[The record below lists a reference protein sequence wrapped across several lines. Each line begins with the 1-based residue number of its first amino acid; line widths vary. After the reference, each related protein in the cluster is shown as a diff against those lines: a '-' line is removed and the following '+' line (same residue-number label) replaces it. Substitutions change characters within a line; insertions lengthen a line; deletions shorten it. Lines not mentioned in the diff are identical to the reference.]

1 MTTYRT
7 VKGYNVKSVS
17 SDPSNVKEGQIWYNR
32 TTKAIKVAP
41 LIGAWASGGNMGTD
55 RKELNGQSGGIQTAG
70 IVFGGN
76 APGGRTA
83 NSEEY
88 NGSTWAE
95 GDNYSAALS
104 GIGGFGTQDAQVGV
118 GGETWNCINC

>member
-41 LIGAWASGGNMGTD
+41 NLGAWASGGNLGTARD
-55 RKELNGQSGGIQTAG
+55 VLAAGGTSTQTAG
-70 IVFGGN
+70 LVLV
-76 APGGRTA
+76 
-83 NSEEY
+83 EE
-88 NGSTWAE
+88 
-95 GDNYSAALS
+95 LH
-104 GIGGFGTQDAQVGV
+104 QRLH
-118 GGETWNCINC
+118 